1 MAGSTSHKRNVTNC
15 APCIRSLQLFGKCPR
30 ISLRVH
36 IRFACISYAGY
47 SRRFAGGSRE
57 ASWCL
62 RVHDMRDGVLCVT
75 GALGASFDDVCFSS
89 VVRLDEIP
97 NSIFTAGYVTNQNL
111 RVTYS
116 VTVNPLWSSAMSWM
130 LAQATSHTPDPAGR
144 AAERSRRFSRNAASA
159 AAAPSP

>member
-1 MAGSTSHKRNVTNC
+1 MSTR
-15 APCIRSLQLFGKCPR
+15 A
-30 ISLRVH
+30 
-36 IRFACISYAGY
+36 
-47 SRRFAGGSRE
+47 RR
-57 ASWCL
+57 
-62 RVHDMRDGVLCVT
+62 RDGVLCVT